1 MKQEGVAHRLEPQV
15 VISPTLLTAE
25 SASSGKDLMV
35 RLIVN
40 FSAEPAG

>member
-1 MKQEGVAHRLEPQV
+1 MKQESVTHRLIPQA
-15 VISPTLLTAE
+15 LTALAPPIAE

-40 FSAEPAG
+40 LLAEPDG